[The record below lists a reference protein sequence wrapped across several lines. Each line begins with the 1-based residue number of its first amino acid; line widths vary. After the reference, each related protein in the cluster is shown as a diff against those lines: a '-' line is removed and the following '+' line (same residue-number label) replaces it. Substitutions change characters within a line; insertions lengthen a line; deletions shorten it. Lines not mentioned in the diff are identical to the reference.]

1 MSTAVRS
8 VTRFARPT
16 IRVRPAPPLDPP
28 FDDEIAAEVW
38 LRASPEQLAFD
49 FGPPAPVPR
58 PVVVPIAPFAP
69 FAPAVGSP
77 EGRRAAH
84 RFAALCLEVLNGFR
98 PAAHLRPLSRPSDA
112 GRVVERLIEAIG
124 RLPRHHHRPGRPT
137 DLVKLRLLRVCEPVP
152 GVIEAAASLGTT
164 GRTWAMAFRLE
175 RRRDRWLGTTLE
187 VI

>member
-16 IRVRPAPPLDPP
+16 IRIRPAPPLDPP

-58 PVVVPIAPFAP
+58 PVAQPVVLPVV
-69 FAPAVGSP
+69 PAVGSP

-98 PAAHLRPLSRPSDA
+98 PAAHLRPMSRPSDA
-112 GRVVERLIEAIG
+112 GRLVERLVEAIG
-124 RLPRHHHRPGRPT
+124 RLPRHHQRPGRPT
-137 DLVKLRLLRVCEPVP
+137 DLVKLRLLRVSEPVP
-152 GVIEAAASLGTT
+152 GVIEAAASLGTS

-175 RRRDRWLGTTLE
+175 RPRDRWLGTALE

>member
-49 FGPPAPVPR
+49 FGPPPTPR
-58 PVVVPIAPFAP
+58 PAPVVVPV
-69 FAPAVGSP
+69 APAGSP

-112 GRVVERLIEAIG
+112 ARVVERLVAAIG
-124 RLPRHHHRPGRPT
+124 RLPRHHHRPGRPA
-137 DLVKLRLLRVCEPVP
+137 DLVKLRLLRVSEPVP
-152 GVIEAAASLGTT
+152 GVIEAAASLGTS

-175 RRRDRWLGTTLE
+175 QRRDRWLGTALE

>member
-8 VTRFARPT
+8 VTRFSRPT

-28 FDDEIAAEVW
+28 FDDEVAAEVW

-49 FGPPAPVPR
+49 FGPPAVPVPR
-58 PVVVPIAPFAP
+58 PAPVALPVAP
-69 FAPAVGSP
+69 PAGSP

-112 GRVVERLIEAIG
+112 GRVVERLVEAIG
-124 RLPRHHHRPGRPT
+124 RLPRHHHRPGRPAE
-137 DLVKLRLLRVCEPVP
+137 LVKLRLLRVSEPVP

-175 RRRDRWLGTTLE
+175 RRRDRWLGTALE

>member
-58 PVVVPIAPFAP
+58 PVAQPVVLPVV
-69 FAPAVGSP
+69 PAVGSP

-98 PAAHLRPLSRPSDA
+98 PAAHLRPMSRPSDA
-112 GRVVERLIEAIG
+112 GRLVERLVDAIG
-124 RLPRHHHRPGRPT
+124 RLPRHHQRPGRPT
-137 DLVKLRLLRVCEPVP
+137 DLVKLRLLRVSEPVP
-152 GVIEAAASLGTT
+152 GVIEAAASLGTS

-175 RRRDRWLGTTLE
+175 RPRDRWLGTALE